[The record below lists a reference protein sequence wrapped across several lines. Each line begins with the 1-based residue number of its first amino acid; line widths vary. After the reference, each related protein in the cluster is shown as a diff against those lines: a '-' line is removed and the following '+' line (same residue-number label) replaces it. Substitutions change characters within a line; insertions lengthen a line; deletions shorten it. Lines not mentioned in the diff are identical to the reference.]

1 MMRKVILP
9 LPIVDRQRA
18 QAGLQCAALC
28 RGLHFS
34 GDPVRLMA
42 GLHLPYPK
50 APVLERVRAF
60 LQQVD

>member
-1 MMRKVILP
+1 M
-9 LPIVDRQRA
+9 VDRQRA
-18 QAGLQCAALC
+18 QAGFQYAALC

-42 GLHLPYPK
+42 DCYLPYLK